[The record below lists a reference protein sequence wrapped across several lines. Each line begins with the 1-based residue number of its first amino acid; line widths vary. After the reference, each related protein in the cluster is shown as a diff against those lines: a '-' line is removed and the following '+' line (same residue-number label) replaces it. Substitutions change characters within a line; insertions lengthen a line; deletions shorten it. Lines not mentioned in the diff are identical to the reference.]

1 MLPGSPVTPQP
12 PRAYPIRAAMERLGG
27 GDMRR
32 KMLWGLL
39 ALVLSAPAV
48 WAGTKMAANANC
60 PVPCPD
66 CPFGR

>member
-1 MLPGSPVTPQP
+1 MS
-12 PRAYPIRAAMERLGG
+12 
-27 GDMRR
+27 R

-48 WAGTKMAANANC
+48 WAGTKMAKAPGAVPCEDC

-66 CPFGR
+66 CPDCPFGR